1 MQSIGLFIKDD
12 QLVLV
17 SLKQGLRATVLDG
30 YEILPLGELKGEE
43 RDEAL
48 LYNLERFLR
57 QHPGGRD
64 NLFLALARDKVL
76 MQAVY
81 LPLAVEENL
90 GTALSYEMDRLTPF
104 PLDAIYFDYYILK
117 RFPAKNQLYLMLIVV
132 KKEVV
137 DYYLNLL
144 KKINLRPR
152 GIELSATA
160 LFNLYQ
166 SGRTGADKPWAKD
179 WLQQSTLLARL
190 EKAIPQLFPQALK
203 SAPDSSETAALE
215 VLVSYLN
222 GQLELSLVSDDM
234 LYYVR
239 SLPVAAPDRGSAKE
253 LPAPLYLSEIEQHIQ
268 HSMLNLPEHTEPQ
281 RSVRVLLTGMELDE
295 ELLRQ
300 QQATEGLDVSILRQ
314 GAVTVREPADQ
325 RRLPLLSIALGLALK
340 GVRRVPLG
348 INLIPVGQR
357 LKKKRS
363 KKKIAAA
370 LLSGLAVVLAG
381 VLLIVNIMQTN
392 ARITELDAQLSE
404 LKAAAQSVEALQKE
418 IEQTEKYNAEI
429 KQVRE
434 GDPSKLKVLEELTRI
449 IPEDSWLT
457 DFEFNGD
464 EKKTT
469 ISGYSASAS
478 KLIPLLDDSKLFSNV
493 KFTSPI
499 TKGGGVKENFKIE
512 MSPEAAKK

>member
-17 SLKQGLRATVLDG
+17 CLKQGLRATVLES

-57 QHPGGRD
+57 RHPGGRD
-64 NLFLALARDKVL
+64 NLFLALSRDKVL

-90 GTALSYEMDRLTPF
+90 GTALRYEMDRLTPF
-104 PLDAIYFDYYILK
+104 SPDAIYFDYYILK

-166 SGRTGADKPWAKD
+166 SGRSSADKPWAKD

-190 EKAIPQLFPQALK
+190 EKAVPQLFPQALK
-203 SAPDSSETAALE
+203 SAPDTSETGVLQ
-215 VLVSYLN
+215 VLVAYMNS
-222 GQLELSLVSDDM
+222 QLELSLVSDDM
-234 LYYVR
+234 LYYAR
-239 SLPVAAPDRGSAKE
+239 TLPLAAADRGSAKE
-253 LPAPLYLSEIEQHIQ
+253 LPAPLYLSEIQQHIQ
-268 HSMLNLPEHTEPQ
+268 HGMLNLPEHTEPQ
-281 RSVRVLLTGMELDE
+281 RAVRVLLTGMELDE

-300 QQATEGLDVSILRQ
+300 QPAPEGLDVGILRE
-314 GAVTVREPADQ
+314 GGVTVREPADQ

-340 GVRRVPLG
+340 GVRRVPLA
-348 INLIPVGQR
+348 INLIPAGLR

-363 KKKIAAA
+363 KKKIAAVIVSV
-370 LLSGLAVVLAG
+370 LVTVLAG
-381 VLLIVNIMQTN
+381 VLLIANILQTN
-392 ARITELDAQLSE
+392 VRIAALDAELTE
-404 LKAAAQSVEALQKE
+404 LKAAAQAVEALQKE
-418 IEQTEKYNAEI
+418 IEQTEKYNAVI

-434 GDPSKLKVLEELTRI
+434 GDPSKLRVLEELTRI

-457 DFEFNGD
+457 DFEFSGD

-478 KLIPLLDDSKLFSNV
+478 KLVPLLDDSKLFSNV

-499 TKGGGVKENFKIE
+499 TKGGNVKENFKIE
-512 MSPEAAKK
+512 MTQEAAKK